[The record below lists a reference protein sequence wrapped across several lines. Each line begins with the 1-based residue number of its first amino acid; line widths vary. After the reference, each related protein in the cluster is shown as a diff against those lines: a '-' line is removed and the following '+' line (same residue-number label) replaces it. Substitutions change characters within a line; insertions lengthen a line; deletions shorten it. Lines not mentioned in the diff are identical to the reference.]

1 MRRIVSGIAVV
12 VVALWVSS
20 AGAAP
25 FPPAVHATG
34 VPEFEEGTILIGF
47 EPGTSAAEEKAIE
60 AGAGA
65 VRAEAIGDR
74 VRVLRVPKGQ
84 ELAKIAELKGHAKV
98 RYAEPNYVLHAL
110 TTPNDPSFPKLWGL
124 RNTGQSVNSTS
135 GVAGADI
142 EAEPAW
148 TVTTGG
154 AGVVVGV
161 VDTGVDYNHPDLA
174 ANVWSNPGVAGCGAG
189 TRGYNAITNSCNP
202 MDDNNH
208 GTHVSGTIGA
218 VGNNSTGVV
227 GVSWTTKIMGL
238 KFLNSSGSGYTSD
251 AVEAINWAINAKK
264 AGVNLRVLN
273 NSWGGGGFSQAL
285 LDAIN
290 GAGANGILFVAAAG
304 NNGSSNDST
313 ARYPCN
319 YNASNVICV
328 AATTQSDGLASFS
341 NYGATNVDLGAPGTN
356 IYSTV
361 RGGGYA
367 YYNGTSMATPHV
379 SGAAALVLAK
389 GDKSV
394 GALRSTI
401 LAAVDPASAL
411 SGKVATGGRLNVC
424 KAIAGCSAAAPQ
436 DNAAPA
442 VSTVSPTENAADVP
456 ASANVSVTFSE
467 PMNTTVTQGEAFSLV
482 PAGGGGA
489 VSGTFSWSGQTMTFD
504 PSSNLAAGAQYTATV
519 STAAKDLAGNALASQ
534 KQWSFA
540 TASAP
545 PPATETTAY
554 PSSTTI
560 ESGSLRSGDTSLL
573 AADDNAY
580 YEVNSTTSG
589 WTRVA
594 SLYGTFTG
602 VDNSLTSLKAS
613 YAAKASSSCS
623 GTASIWRFT
632 TSSWV
637 QLDSRSLSTSEVLVQ
652 NLVPSGTL
660 ADYVSGTSGDGDV
673 RIRIRCTKS
682 FSSFYLSAD
691 LVKLV
696 SAAP

>member
-12 VVALWVSS
+12 VVALWASS
-20 AGAAP
+20 AAAGP
-25 FPPAVHATG
+25 APPAVPATG
-34 VPEFEEGTILIGF
+34 VPEFEQGTILIGF
-47 EPGTSAAEEKAIE
+47 DPGTSAGEEKAIE
-60 AGAGA
+60 GA
-65 VRAEAIGDR
+65 VGAVLAQAIGDR
-74 VRVLRVPKGQ
+74 MRVLRVPRGL
-84 ELAKIAELKGHAKV
+84 ELAKIVELKRFASV

-110 TTPNDPSFPKLWGL
+110 TTPNDPRFPELWGL
-124 RNTGQSVNSTS
+124 RNTVS
-135 GVAGADI
+135 GADI

-148 TVTTGG
+148 TVTTGSG
-154 AGVVVGV
+154 GIVVGV
-161 VDTGVDYNHPDLA
+161 VDSGVDYNHPDLA
-174 ANVWSNPGVAGCGAG
+174 ANIWSNQGVAGCGAG

-202 MDDNNH
+202 MDDNSH
-208 GTHVSGTIGA
+208 GTHVAGTIGA

-238 KFLNSSGSGYTSD
+238 KFLNSQGSGYTSD
-251 AVEAINWAINAKK
+251 AVETINWAINVKK

-290 GAGANGILFVAAAG
+290 AAGANGILFVAAAG
-304 NNGSSNDST
+304 NNGSSNDTS

-319 YNASNVICV
+319 YNASNIICV

-341 NYGATNVDLGAPGTN
+341 NYGASNVDLGAPGTN
-356 IYSTV
+356 ILSTV
-361 RGGGYA
+361 RNGGYA
-367 YYNGTSMATPHV
+367 SYNGTSMATPHV
-379 SGAAALVLAK
+379 SGAAALVLGS
-389 GDKSV
+389 GDRSV

-401 LAAVDPASAL
+401 LAAVDPVSAL

-442 VSTVSPTENAADVP
+442 VSTVSPAESATGVP

-467 PMNTTVTQGEAFSLV
+467 PMDQAATQGAFSLV

-489 VSGTFSWSGQTMTFD
+489 VSGSFSWSGQTLTFD
-504 PSSNLAAGAQYTATV
+504 PSSNLAAGTQYTATV

-534 KQWSFA
+534 KQWSFT
-540 TASAP
+540 TASGP

-560 ESGSLRSGDTSLL
+560 ESGSLRSGDASRL
-573 AADDNAY
+573 AADDNSY

-602 VDNSLTSLKAS
+602 VSNSLTSLKAS

-637 QLDSRSLSTSEVLVQ
+637 QFDSRSLSTSEVLLQ

-660 ADYVSGTSGDGDV
+660 ADYVSGTSGNGDV

-691 LVKLV
+691 LLKLV